1 MTKVD
6 SMGLGNAVGVGSNQK
21 DAILNVLNSG
31 RISNNDDD
39 AEGDNFK
46 QVWADV
52 NVEGDGNQKNDIE
65 ISDDEAPDIEEAKQK
80 LRDQH
85 QKRRD
90 KNRGTDVQGVEGS
103 MQVQVA
109 DDR

>member
-31 RISNNDDD
+31 RISDNDDD

-46 QVWADV
+46 
-52 NVEGDGNQKNDIE
+52 
-65 ISDDEAPDIEEAKQK
+65 
-80 LRDQH
+80 
-85 QKRRD
+85 
-90 KNRGTDVQGVEGS
+90 
-103 MQVQVA
+103 
-109 DDR
+109 